1 MALSRLNEFN
11 DGTALTE
18 TKLEGEFDNIYNNPL
33 TLISPLTGNLDFDGK
48 QAISLVI
55 ESGTSNP
62 GSELNEGRLFYRS
75 TMNIPVYYDGSNF
88 QGVGR
93 TVVTLTNKSGGALA
107 IGDVVILDTSNASSV
122 TTTTTAAVTNQPM
135 VALETIANDA
145 AGLFQVAGVVGTLD
159 VAGATSIGDF
169 LTTSTT
175 VKAATGSSTLSDGT
189 FAQALTSTGGAG
201 SVTAI
206 MGPPAKIT
214 ADLPKG
220 YLDGGAMSN
229 GTDTTNDIDFT
240 AVECRDDGDTVNI
253 VTSSTFTKQLDVEWA
268 VGTGAGGLAAADDPI
283 GGAANLIAWTIS
295 KSDGTD
301 SDFFF
306 STSSSPT
313 LPTGYSVKRQI
324 GWFRWDGSTIEQF
337 DQVGTGRERHHRYRD
352 PIQDVSDSTITAN
365 TGETATLIVPP
376 DSLAHV
382 RIYATDTAANTVGV
396 AIYPTS
402 AADDTTQLDESSSAT
417 GRGSSSANFT
427 AGAEWVIADSSSQC
441 KYMATEGTA
450 TTVIANTLGFI
461 IFL

>member
-1 MALSRLNEFN
+1 MALSRSNEFN

-18 TKLEGEFDNIYNNPL
+18 TKLEGEFDNIYNNAL
-33 TLISPLTGNLDFDGK
+33 TLISPLTANIDLDGN
-48 QAISLVI
+48 QIISQVI
-55 ESGTSNP
+55 EKGTSNP
-62 GSELNEGRLFYRS
+62 GSELNEGRIFYR
-75 TMNIPVYYDGSNF
+75 TDMNQLLTYDGSNW
-88 QGVGR
+88 VGGGP
-93 TVVTLTNKSGGALA
+93 TVFVLTNKSGGSLALN
-107 IGDVVILDTSNASSV
+107 DLVILDSSNASSV
-122 TTTTTAAVTNQPM
+122 TTTATAAVTTTPFIC
-135 VALETIANDA
+135 LETIANDA
-145 AGLFQVAGVVGTLD
+145 AGLFLQLGYHANVPVT
-159 VAGATSIGDF
+159 GATSINDY

-175 VKAATGSSTLSDGT
+175 VKKAVSTSTFGDGV
-189 FAQALTSTGGAG
+189 FAQATTSTGGAG
-201 SVTAI
+201 NVSAFIFGISKV
-206 MGPPAKIT
+206 T

-220 YLDGGAMSN
+220 YLDGGAISN

-240 AVECRDDGDTVNI
+240 AVECRDDGDAVNI
-253 VTSSTFTKQLDVEWA
+253 VAGALTKQLDVEWA

-283 GGAANLIAWTIS
+283 GGANNLIAWGIS
-295 KSDGTD
+295 KADGTA

-306 STSSSPT
+306 STSTSPT
-313 LPTGYSVKRQI
+313 LPTGYTVKRQV

>member
-240 AVECRDDGDTVNI
+240 ACECRDDGDTVNI
-253 VTSSTFTKQLDVEWA
+253 
-268 VGTGAGGLAAADDPI
+268 
-283 GGAANLIAWTIS
+283 
-295 KSDGTD
+295 
-301 SDFFF
+301 
-306 STSSSPT
+306 
-313 LPTGYSVKRQI
+313 
-324 GWFRWDGSTIEQF
+324 
-337 DQVGTGRERHHRYRD
+337 
-352 PIQDVSDSTITAN
+352 
-365 TGETATLIVPP
+365 
-376 DSLAHV
+376 
-382 RIYATDTAANTVGV
+382 
-396 AIYPTS
+396 
-402 AADDTTQLDESSSAT
+402 
-417 GRGSSSANFT
+417 
-427 AGAEWVIADSSSQC
+427 
-441 KYMATEGTA
+441 
-450 TTVIANTLGFI
+450 
-461 IFL
+461 